1 MAEIEASCS
10 TGAGQ
15 MVPVR
20 ITDSGDDHHIVEFT
34 PHACETHRL
43 SVTYGG
49 EPLPGSPFQFDVCTA
64 AAAAAAQNHNNN
76 KNHNGIHSSSSNNNS
91 SSHHNNNQSSSSS
104 VLARNDAN
112 AVRAAGTGLEVANRG
127 REATFVVHCPGT
139 PNVQI
144 ERVDEPGD
152 RIEPKVKLIS
162 GSGAGKGAPP
172 SEWRVTYTVLAV
184 GVYEVRVSCP
194 NRGTLPGSPWRV
206 NGVDTTKVMPV
217 GGWGTHLDADGR
229 LVLPARFV
237 FDISALAGPGELVCT
252 VDGRELGEFGR
263 ILFIF

>member
-20 ITDSGDDHHIVEFT
+20 INDSGDDHHIVEFT
-34 PHACETHRL
+34 PHACEPHRL
-43 SVTYGG
+43 NVTYGG
-49 EPLPGSPFQFDVCTA
+49 EALPGSPFQYDICTAA
-64 AAAAAAQNHNNN
+64 AAAAAAQNHSGNN
-76 KNHNGIHSSSSNNNS
+76 KNHNGNHSSSNNNS
-91 SSHHNNNQSSSSS
+91 SSHHNNNNNNNSQAS
-104 VLARNDAN
+104 VLSRNDAN

-152 RIEPKVKLIS
+152 RVEPKVKLIS
-162 GSGAGKGAPP
+162 GSGAGKGSPP
-172 SEWRVTYTVLAV
+172 SEWRVSYTVLAV

-194 NRGTLPGSPWRV
+194 NRGTLAGSPWRV

-217 GGWGTHLDADGR
+217 GGWGSHLDADGR

-237 FDISALAGPGELVCT
+237 FDISAQAGPGELVCT
-252 VDGRELGEFGR
+252 VDGRELGECTRDG
-263 ILFIF
+263 